1 MRVIRRE
8 FYNVSRSDIYHITPL
23 GDVHLGSVAC
33 DEALLQATV
42 DRIASDPMGYWIGMG
57 DACEFINVSDKR
69 KIGRAHV

>member
-42 DRIASDPMGYWIGMG
+42 DRIARQSARSQLQTAPMNGVL
-57 DACEFINVSDKR
+57 NVQME
-69 KIGRAHV
+69 